1 MKLIQVGV
9 SHPRNSE
16 FIIRACKLFNIEYH
30 HTSSLS
36 FPDKKY
42 DIIWSPGAWID
53 PDSYPT
59 SKFIFGPQFWVF
71 PNLSNE
77 LFTKSTAE
85 HGSRCIYVCLSD
97 WIVKVFQEFADISK
111 SNIPFLPIPFGLEDI
126 VKKDK
131 AEPLY
136 DCAIYFKARHP
147 SILEYCKSVVES
159 RGLKYK
165 LYRYGSYTRGEYIE
179 TLKKTRFVIWIGSH
193 ESQGFA
199 LQECLATGTPI
210 YLYDVTSMK
219 DEFNGRDVYSHHK
232 EHLLATSAP
241 YWSDAC
247 GMKVYSN
254 DEFTA
259 NLDGF
264 IKALP
269 SYEPAEFVKEKLSDK
284 VCFQRFLDALKL

>member
-1 MKLIQVGV
+1 MKLLHVGNC
-9 SHPRNSE
+9 HPRNTE

-30 HTSSLS
+30 HTISLS
-36 FPDKKY
+36 FSDDKY
-42 DIIWSPGAWID
+42 DIIWSPSTWIN
-53 PDSYPT
+53 PDRYPT

-71 PNLSNE
+71 PNPSDE
-77 LFTKSTAE
+77 LFKKSTVE

-97 WIVKVFQEFADISK
+97 WIVTLYQEFADISK
-111 SNIPFLPIPFGLEDI
+111 SHIPFLPIPFGLEDI

-131 AEPLY
+131 AEPQY

-165 LYRYGSYTRGEYIE
+165 LYTYGSYARGEYIE

-199 LQECLATGTPI
+199 FQECLATGTPI
-210 YLYDVTSMK
+210 YLYDVMSMK
-219 DEFNGRDVYSHHK
+219 DEFNGRFVYSRYNQN
-232 EHLLATSAP
+232 LIATTAP

-259 NLDGF
+259 KLDSF

-269 SYEPAEFVKEKLSDK
+269 SYDPAGYVQEKLNDK
-284 VCFQRFLDALKL
+284 VCFQRFLDALKM